1 MRSIGASLSVALL
14 MGVIGCTAAIAG
26 DATANAQTQVTDN
39 LPTMRYSTGTMSPNM
54 IKIPAAFDQI
64 MASQPRP
71 RNCEALITR
80 PASDF
85 NPAPMQ
91 HWYTT
96 GTEDIG
102 QVLNTVLASMQRTGE
117 VGNDLQIRIEKV
129 RCEQANIEDKLDF
142 LTTLE
147 AYQLQNQQQPRTGQ

>member
-142 LTTLE
+142 LTKLQI
-147 AYQLQNQQQPRTGQ
+147 YQIQHAAAPAQ